1 MQPNNDGFNE
11 NNMDVPPAG
20 TPAPMASQPSMSPVQ
35 DVTASVPPV
44 TGGFSETS
52 VPPTPSQPVQM
63 TPPVI
68 EQPKPTGFMG
78 KLKSIFTKKI

>member
-1 MQPNNDGFNE
+1 MQPNSDGFNE
-11 NNMDVPPAG
+11 NNMNVPPVG
-20 TPAPMASQPSMSPVQ
+20 TPAPMASQPSTSPVQ
-35 DVTASVPPV
+35 DVTAPVSPV

-52 VPPTPSQPVQM
+52 VPTPSQPVQM

-68 EQPKPTGFMG
+68 DQPKPTGFMG